1 MLKLIGILIVAIG
14 FGLRINTL
22 LVVMVAGIATG
33 LAAGL
38 SLTDILSKFGEVFI
52 TNRYMSL
59 FILTLPVI
67 GLLENRGLKEQAEKL
82 ILRAKKATTGRILLL
97 YLFIRELS
105 AALGLNIGGHPQTVR
120 PLVAPMAESAASVKL
135 DGEVPEGLR
144 HKIRAHAAA
153 AENVGWF
160 FGEDIFIATGAI
172 LLMKGFYDS
181 VGLNVGVWDMA
192 LWGIPTAV
200 AAFCL
205 MWWRVHKLDREI
217 QLLAARNWAPDS
229 LPRGQT
235 ETAKNEPM

>member
-1 MLKLIGILIVAIG
+1 LKLIGILIVAVG

-22 LVVMVAGIATG
+22 LVVMVAGIVTG
-33 LAAGL
+33 LAAGM
-38 SLTDILSKFGEVFI
+38 SPATILSKFGEVFI
-52 TNRYMSL
+52 TNRYMAL

-67 GLLENRGLKEQAEKL
+67 GLLENKGLKEQAEKL
-82 ILRAKKATTGRILLL
+82 ILRAKKATTGGILLI

-135 DGEVPEGLR
+135 SGDVPEELR

-181 VGLNVGVWDMA
+181 VGMNVGVWDMA

-200 AAFCL
+200 AAFGL
-205 MWWRVHKLDREI
+205 MAWRALKLDKEIRLLSEKRRNPDERESM
-217 QLLAARNWAPDS
+217 RKEKTNTD
-229 LPRGQT
+229 
-235 ETAKNEPM
+235 TA